1 MIPPLSPFNVMVIIV
16 EVDCF
21 RHSDAGISLPDDDLI
36 AKGMIPAQI
45 HASRM
50 VQLAEARS
58 ASGFTTS
65 FPNDHLPSIQPFE
78 DYGCDS
84 EADIYVRRLSTIT
97 ERTEKT
103 DFTELPARSSR
114 SASYS
119 GLLNI
124 RAPSST
130 SDSSYGQVIGKPRL
144 NAFQSSLCLCCLIV
158 FIETQFD
165 RMNLPV
171 DPNTIRPSPP
181 PSALQP
187 SFDGSQAYDSGD
199 DGSTRTV
206 TPPPR
211 RPSDPVHSPETSL
224 DFVDNQPTSSRASSS
239 RSPPVIPVQVFKTPH
254 QKRLLTPVDKPLP
267 DLPPPSEPR
276 HSLVE
281 SRAPSDH
288 PRKSNLSDIAK
299 SRVAS
304 SKASSISRSSR
315 LSSSTLATSSV
326 RTYPA
331 LRPSSQSELS
341 LNEEEGSLSS
351 SMVRQAIRTAM
362 DQEAADRSAMS
373 PLKQDMEVQHD
384 STATSSSSSKSTA
397 KPISEMR
404 DGSPHMF
411 YTAVESPVLSSSERP
426 ASKLSK
432 LAQAKS
438 KGGSGVLKLNT
449 VSSPPPSTLVGTSRT
464 EYMTPIANGPTATT
478 AITTS
483 YQTLG
488 NLLSPAQSALP
499 PSFPPAEHNLSSP
512 SSPEPRQSK
521 LAMKSRKPHL
531 KPGSSTEEDIAFVPV
546 PVHTMFKPEGK
557 RSRASPST
565 FASILL
571 DGFPLTSDEDKGHR
585 KERREKPPR
594 ERRRGHDR
602 TTTSPLD
609 DSTTNVKPSSHKHK
623 SSSVKTVNL
632 PLGPLGPF
640 AFDVPSPD
648 DAVFNARRGTS
659 LARPTSGAS
668 TLSAFPASTAHSR
681 SSFTSGSRVSTSAA
695 N

>member
-1 MIPPLSPFNVMVIIV
+1 MF
-16 EVDCF
+16 
-21 RHSDAGISLPDDDLI
+21 
-36 AKGMIPAQI
+36 
-45 HASRM
+45 
-50 VQLAEARS
+50 
-58 ASGFTTS
+58 
-65 FPNDHLPSIQPFE
+65 
-78 DYGCDS
+78 
-84 EADIYVRRLSTIT
+84 
-97 ERTEKT
+97 
-103 DFTELPARSSR
+103 
-114 SASYS
+114 
-119 GLLNI
+119 
-124 RAPSST
+124 
-130 SDSSYGQVIGKPRL
+130 
-144 NAFQSSLCLCCLIV
+144 IV
-158 FIETQFD
+158 FVETHFD

-181 PSALQP
+181 PSALEP
-187 SFDGSQAYDSGD
+187 SFDGSQADDSGD

-211 RPSDPVHSPETSL
+211 EPSDSVHSPETSP
-224 DFVDNQPTSSRASSS
+224 DFADNRITSSHASSS
-239 RSPPVIPVQVFKTPH
+239 KSPPVIPVQLFKTPR
-254 QKRLLTPVDKPLP
+254 QKRLLAPVDKPLP

-276 HSLVE
+276 RSVVE
-281 SRAPSDH
+281 SHAPSDH
-288 PRKSNLSDIAK
+288 PRKSNLSDIAR

-304 SKASSISRSSR
+304 SKASSISQSSR
-315 LSSSTLATSSV
+315 QSSSTLATSSV
-326 RTYPA
+326 RTYPV

-341 LNEEEGSLSS
+341 LAEEEGSISANS
-351 SMVRQAIRTAM
+351 SMIRQAIRTAM

-373 PLKQDMEVQHD
+373 PQKRDKDVQQD
-384 STATSSSSSKSTA
+384 STTTSSSSSKSTA
-397 KPISEMR
+397 KPVSEIR
-404 DGSPHMF
+404 EGSPNMF
-411 YTAVESPVLSSSERP
+411 YTAAESPVQSSSSRP
-426 ASKLSK
+426 TSKLAK

-438 KGGSGVLKLNT
+438 KQGGSGLPKLNTNT
-449 VSSPPPSTLVGTSRT
+449 VSSPSPSTLVGTSHT
-464 EYMTPIANGPTATT
+464 QYITPIANGPTATT

-483 YQTLG
+483 YQSLG

-499 PSFPPAEHNLSSP
+499 PSFPPGVHSLSSP

-531 KPGSSTEEDIAFVPV
+531 KPGSSTEEDIAFIPV

-585 KERREKPPR
+585 KERREKLPR

-602 TTTSPLD
+602 TPTSPLD
-609 DSTTNVKPSSHKHK
+609 DSTPNIKPSHKHK
-623 SSSVKTVNL
+623 SSAVKSANM

>member
-1 MIPPLSPFNVMVIIV
+1 M
-16 EVDCF
+16 
-21 RHSDAGISLPDDDLI
+21 
-36 AKGMIPAQI
+36 
-45 HASRM
+45 
-50 VQLAEARS
+50 
-58 ASGFTTS
+58 
-65 FPNDHLPSIQPFE
+65 
-78 DYGCDS
+78 
-84 EADIYVRRLSTIT
+84 
-97 ERTEKT
+97 
-103 DFTELPARSSR
+103 
-114 SASYS
+114 
-119 GLLNI
+119 
-124 RAPSST
+124 
-130 SDSSYGQVIGKPRL
+130 
-144 NAFQSSLCLCCLIV
+144 
-158 FIETQFD
+158 
-165 RMNLPV
+165 
-171 DPNTIRPSPP
+171 
-181 PSALQP
+181 
-187 SFDGSQAYDSGD
+187 
-199 DGSTRTV
+199 
-206 TPPPR
+206 
-211 RPSDPVHSPETSL
+211 
-224 DFVDNQPTSSRASSS
+224 SSRASSS

-254 QKRLLTPVDKPLP
+254 RKRLHAPVDKPLP

-276 HSLVE
+276 RSLVE
-281 SRAPSDH
+281 SQALSDH
-288 PRKSNLSDIAK
+288 PRKSNLSDLAR

-304 SKASSISRSSR
+304 SKASSISQSSR
-315 LSSSTLATSSV
+315 TSSSTLATSSV

-341 LNEEEGSLSS
+341 LTEGEGSLSATS

-362 DQEAADRSAMS
+362 DQEAADLSAIS
-373 PLKQDMEVQHD
+373 PQKRDKEIQHD

-397 KPISEMR
+397 RPISEMR
-404 DGSPHMF
+404 DGSPNMF
-411 YTAVESPVLSSSERP
+411 YTAVESPSSSRP
-426 ASKLSK
+426 ASKLAK

-438 KGGSGVLKLNT
+438 KQGGLIVPKLNT
-449 VSSPPPSTLVGTSRT
+449 ASSPSPSTLVGTSHT
-464 EYMTPIANGPTATT
+464 EYITPIANGPTATT

-499 PSFPPAEHNLSSP
+499 PSFPPAGHNLSSP

-521 LAMKSRKPHL
+521 LAMKARKPHL
-531 KPGSSTEEDIAFVPV
+531 KPGSSTEDDIAYTSV

-585 KERREKPPR
+585 KERREKLPR

-602 TTTSPLD
+602 TNTSPLD
-609 DSTTNVKPSSHKHK
+609 DSIANVKPSSQKHK
-623 SSSVKTVNL
+623 SSAVKAANM
-632 PLGPLGPF
+632 PLAPLGPF

-659 LARPTSGAS
+659 LARPASGAS

>member
-1 MIPPLSPFNVMVIIV
+1 M
-16 EVDCF
+16 
-21 RHSDAGISLPDDDLI
+21 
-36 AKGMIPAQI
+36 
-45 HASRM
+45 
-50 VQLAEARS
+50 
-58 ASGFTTS
+58 
-65 FPNDHLPSIQPFE
+65 
-78 DYGCDS
+78 
-84 EADIYVRRLSTIT
+84 YVRRLSTIT

-103 DFTELPARSSR
+103 EYTEVPARSSR
-114 SASYS
+114 SVSYS
-119 GLLNI
+119 GHRNT

-130 SDSSYGQVIGKPRL
+130 SDSSYGEVIGKPHL
-144 NAFQSSLCLCCLIV
+144 NASVCSFCLCCSHCIV
-158 FIETQFD
+158 ETHFD
-165 RMNLPV
+165 RMNLPL

-187 SFDGSQAYDSGD
+187 SYDGSAAYDSGD

-211 RPSDPVHSPETSL
+211 RPSDPVHSPETSP
-224 DFVDNQPTSSRASSS
+224 DFADNHATSSRASSS
-239 RSPPVIPVQVFKTPH
+239 KLPPVIPVQVFKTPH

-276 HSLVE
+276 RSLVE
-281 SRAPSDH
+281 SHAPSDH
-288 PRKSNLSDIAK
+288 PRKSNLSDIAR

-331 LRPSSQSELS
+331 LRPSSRSELS
-341 LNEEEGSLSS
+341 LVEEEGSISANS
-351 SMVRQAIRTAM
+351 SMVRHAIRTAM
-362 DQEAADRSAMS
+362 DQEAADRSAIS
-373 PLKQDMEVQHD
+373 PQKRDQEVQHD

-404 DGSPHMF
+404 DGSPNMF

-426 ASKLSK
+426 PSKLVK
-432 LAQAKS
+432 MAQAKS
-438 KGGSGVLKLNT
+438 KRGSGLPKLNT
-449 VSSPPPSTLVGTSRT
+449 VSSPSPSTLVGTSHT
-464 EYMTPIANGPTATT
+464 EYITPIANGPTATT

-499 PSFPPAEHNLSSP
+499 PSFPPTGHNLLSP

-521 LAMKSRKPHL
+521 LVMKARKPHL
-531 KPGSSTEEDIAFVPV
+531 KPGSSTEEDIAHIPV
-546 PVHTMFKPEGK
+546 PVHTMFKPDGK
-557 RSRASPST
+557 RSRASPSA

-585 KERREKPPR
+585 KERREKLPR

-602 TTTSPLD
+602 TTTSSLD
-609 DSTTNVKPSSHKHK
+609 GSTVNAKPSSHKHN
-623 SSSVKTVNL
+623 SSAVKAANM

-659 LARPTSGAS
+659 LARPASGAS

>member
-1 MIPPLSPFNVMVIIV
+1 MVVMV

-21 RHSDAGISLPDDDLI
+21 RRLDAGISLPDDDLI

-50 VQLAEARS
+50 AHLAEARS
-58 ASGFTTS
+58 ASGLTTS
-65 FPNDHLPSIQPFE
+65 FPNDHLASIQPFE

-84 EADIYVRRLSTIT
+84 EADMYVRRLSTIT

-103 DFTELPARSSR
+103 EYTEVPARSSR
-114 SASYS
+114 SVSYS
-119 GLLNI
+119 GRRNT

-130 SDSSYGQVIGKPRL
+130 SDSSYGQVIGKPHL
-144 NAFQSSLCLCCLIV
+144 NASFCSLCLCCSHCIV
-158 FIETQFD
+158 ETQFD
-165 RMNLPV
+165 RMNLPL

-187 SFDGSQAYDSGD
+187 SYDGSAAYDSGD

-211 RPSDPVHSPETSL
+211 RPSDPVQAPETSP
-224 DFVDNQPTSSRASSS
+224 DFADNHATSSRASSS
-239 RSPPVIPVQVFKTPH
+239 KLPPVIPVQVFKTPH

-276 HSLVE
+276 RSLVE
-281 SRAPSDH
+281 SHAPSDH
-288 PRKSNLSDIAK
+288 PRKSNLSDIAR

-341 LNEEEGSLSS
+341 FAEGEGSISANS
-351 SMVRQAIRTAM
+351 SMVRHAIRTAM
-362 DQEAADRSAMS
+362 DQEAADRSAIS
-373 PLKQDMEVQHD
+373 PRKRDQEVQHD

-404 DGSPHMF
+404 DGSPNMF

-426 ASKLSK
+426 ASKLK
-432 LAQAKS
+432 KIAEAKS
-438 KGGSGVLKLNT
+438 KRGSGLPKLNT
-449 VSSPPPSTLVGTSRT
+449 VSSPSPSTLVGTSHT
-464 EYMTPIANGPTATT
+464 EYITPIANGPTATT

-499 PSFPPAEHNLSSP
+499 PSFPPTGHNLLSP

-521 LAMKSRKPHL
+521 LVMKARKPHL
-531 KPGSSTEEDIAFVPV
+531 KPGSSTEEDIAHIPV

-585 KERREKPPR
+585 KERREKLPR

-602 TTTSPLD
+602 TTTSSLD
-609 DSTTNVKPSSHKHK
+609 GSTVNAKPSSHKHN
-623 SSSVKTVNL
+623 SSAVKAANM
-632 PLGPLGPF
+632 PLAPLGPF

-659 LARPTSGAS
+659 LARPASGAS

>member
-1 MIPPLSPFNVMVIIV
+1 
-16 EVDCF
+16 
-21 RHSDAGISLPDDDLI
+21 
-36 AKGMIPAQI
+36 
-45 HASRM
+45 
-50 VQLAEARS
+50 
-58 ASGFTTS
+58 
-65 FPNDHLPSIQPFE
+65 
-78 DYGCDS
+78 
-84 EADIYVRRLSTIT
+84 
-97 ERTEKT
+97 
-103 DFTELPARSSR
+103 
-114 SASYS
+114 
-119 GLLNI
+119 
-124 RAPSST
+124 
-130 SDSSYGQVIGKPRL
+130 
-144 NAFQSSLCLCCLIV
+144 
-158 FIETQFD
+158 
-165 RMNLPV
+165 MNLPI

-187 SFDGSQAYDSGD
+187 SFDGSHAYDSGD

-211 RPSDPVHSPETSL
+211 RPSDPVHSPETSP
-224 DFVDNQPTSSRASSS
+224 DFADNHATSSRASSS
-239 RSPPVIPVQVFKTPH
+239 KSPPVIPVQVFKTPH
-254 QKRLLTPVDKPLP
+254 KKRLLAPIDKPLP

-276 HSLVE
+276 RSLVE
-281 SRAPSDH
+281 SHAPSDH
-288 PRKSNLSDIAK
+288 RRKSNLSDLAR
-299 SRVAS
+299 SRVPS
-304 SKASSISRSSR
+304 SKASSISQSSR
-315 LSSSTLATSSV
+315 QSSSTLATSSV

-341 LNEEEGSLSS
+341 LIEEEGSLSS

-373 PLKQDMEVQHD
+373 PQKRDQEVQHD

-397 KPISEMR
+397 KPNSEMR
-404 DGSPHMF
+404 DGSPNMF

-432 LAQAKS
+432 LSQAKS
-438 KGGSGVLKLNT
+438 KRGGSGVPKLNT
-449 VSSPPPSTLVGTSRT
+449 ASSPSPSTLVGTSHT
-464 EYMTPIANGPTATT
+464 EYITPIANGPTATT

-499 PSFPPAEHNLSSP
+499 PSFPPAEHNPPSP

-521 LAMKSRKPHL
+521 LAMKARKPHL
-531 KPGSSTEEDIAFVPV
+531 KPGSSTEEDRTYIPV

-557 RSRASPST
+557 RSRASPSA

-585 KERREKPPR
+585 KERREKLPR
-594 ERRRGHDR
+594 ERRRSHDR
-602 TTTSPLD
+602 TTISSLD
-609 DSTTNVKPSSHKHK
+609 DSTANVKPSSHKHK
-623 SSSVKTVNL
+623 TSAVKAANM

-659 LARPTSGAS
+659 LARPASGTS
-668 TLSAFPASTAHSR
+668 TLSASPASTAHTR

>member
-1 MIPPLSPFNVMVIIV
+1 MRPF
-16 EVDCF
+16 
-21 RHSDAGISLPDDDLI
+21 
-36 AKGMIPAQI
+36 
-45 HASRM
+45 
-50 VQLAEARS
+50 
-58 ASGFTTS
+58 
-65 FPNDHLPSIQPFE
+65 
-78 DYGCDS
+78 
-84 EADIYVRRLSTIT
+84 VRCVY
-97 ERTEKT
+97 
-103 DFTELPARSSR
+103 A
-114 SASYS
+114 A
-119 GLLNI
+119 
-124 RAPSST
+124 
-130 SDSSYGQVIGKPRL
+130 
-144 NAFQSSLCLCCLIV
+144 LIV
-158 FIETQFD
+158 FVETHFD

-181 PSALQP
+181 PSAMQP
-187 SFDGSQAYDSGD
+187 SYDGSVAAYDSGD

-206 TPPPR
+206 TPPLR
-211 RPSDPVHSPETSL
+211 RPSNPVHSPETSL
-224 DFVDNQPTSSRASSS
+224 DIADNRASSSRASSS
-239 RSPPVIPVQVFKTPH
+239 KSPPVIPVQVFKTP
-254 QKRLLTPVDKPLP
+254 KRLLTPVDKPLP

-276 HSLVE
+276 RSLVE
-281 SRAPSDH
+281 SHAPSDR
-288 PRKSNLSDIAK
+288 PRKSNLSDIAR

-304 SKASSISRSSR
+304 SKASSISQSSR
-315 LSSSTLATSSV
+315 MSSSTLATSSV

-341 LNEEEGSLSS
+341 LIEEEGSVSATS
-351 SMVRQAIRTAM
+351 SMVRHAIRTAM
-362 DQEAADRSAMS
+362 DQEIADRSAIS
-373 PLKQDMEVQHD
+373 PQKQDKEVQHD
-384 STATSSSSSKSTA
+384 PTATSSSSSKSTA

-404 DGSPHMF
+404 DGSPNMF

-426 ASKLSK
+426 ASKLAK
-432 LAQAKS
+432 MAQAKS
-438 KGGSGVLKLNT
+438 KRGSGVPKLNT
-449 VSSPPPSTLVGTSRT
+449 ASSPSPSTLVGTSHT
-464 EYMTPIANGPTATT
+464 EYITPIANGPTATT

-499 PSFPPAEHNLSSP
+499 PSFPPAEHNILSP

-521 LAMKSRKPHL
+521 LVMKARKPHL
-531 KPGSSTEEDIAFVPV
+531 KSGSSTEEDIAHIPV

-585 KERREKPPR
+585 KERREKLPR

-609 DSTTNVKPSSHKHK
+609 DSTANVKSSHKHK
-623 SSSVKTVNL
+623 SSTVKATNM
-632 PLGPLGPF
+632 PLDPLGPF

-659 LARPTSGAS
+659 LARPASGAS
-668 TLSAFPASTAHSR
+668 TLSAFPASTAHTR